1 MIRLLICD
9 DHAIVRE
16 GLKQILADA
25 SDLEVAA
32 EAGDGPETVAQV
44 CAAESTSCCS
54 TSPCRGAT
62 GWTC

>member
-9 DHAIVRE
+9 DHAIVRQ

-25 SDLEVAA
+25 PDLEVAA
-32 EAGDGPETVAQV
+32 EAGDGPET
-44 CAAESTSCCS
+44 AAGSTSCCS
-54 TSPCRGAT
+54 TSPCRDAT